1 MSRDYKGN
9 GRSMS
14 ETGKG
19 NAFIG
24 GLLLGLLLGLGIAVG
39 IAWYLYQ
46 GPSPFLSK
54 EQQAETKPEAPLAR
68 PEPAQSTV
76 PTPSKPRFEFYKI
89 LPGSEQPITD
99 RELKEAAKKPAPAR
113 DLYFLQ
119 AGSFQGAVDAD
130 NLKARLALLGVE
142 ATISTVTL
150 PDKGTF
156 HRVRIGPYTR
166 IEDLNRARE
175 TLKQNGVETTLIKAK
190 EAPQ

>member
-1 MSRDYKGN
+1 MSRDYKGS
-9 GRSMS
+9 GRQMTGS
-14 ETGKG
+14 GKG

-54 EQQAETKPEAPLAR
+54 GEVEKSEIPIAK
-68 PEPAQSTV
+68 PEPAV
-76 PTPSKPRFEFYKI
+76 PPPSKPRFEFYKI
-89 LPGSEQPITD
+89 LPGSEQPITE

-119 AGSFQGAVDAD
+119 AGSFQGSADAD

-142 ATISTVTL
+142 ATISTVAL

-175 TLKQNGVETTLIKAK
+175 SLKQNGVETTLIKAK
-190 EAPQ
+190 EATQ